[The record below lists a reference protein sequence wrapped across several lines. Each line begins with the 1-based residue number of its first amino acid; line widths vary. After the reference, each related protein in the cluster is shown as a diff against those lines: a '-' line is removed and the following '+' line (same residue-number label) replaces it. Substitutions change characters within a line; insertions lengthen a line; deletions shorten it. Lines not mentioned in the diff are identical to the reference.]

1 MSRAKVQMSVMSATV
16 SALPS
21 TMLPALSRVAEI
33 ICETKRIV
41 SWAVRSRSSAPTS
54 SALSIETKRVSVF
67 CSFFSRSLI
76 AASKLS

>member
-1 MSRAKVQMSVMSATV
+1 
-16 SALPS
+16 
-21 TMLPALSRVAEI
+21 VAEI
-33 ICETKRIV
+33 ICETKRMV

-76 AASKLS
+76 AASKL